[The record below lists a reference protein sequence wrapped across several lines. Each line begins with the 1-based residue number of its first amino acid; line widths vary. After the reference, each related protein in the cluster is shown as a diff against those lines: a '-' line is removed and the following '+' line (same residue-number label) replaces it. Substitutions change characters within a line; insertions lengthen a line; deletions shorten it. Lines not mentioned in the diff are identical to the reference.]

1 MSLIKDEGR
10 RTDDEGVGSEV
21 GRRPSSF
28 VLRPSSIA
36 RWFRS
41 LGGRTDV
48 AHAIGGDE
56 GLVVDT
62 ELLRKLDRISLSV
75 GHDLIGGLMG
85 EHPANRRT
93 IGIEFADF
101 RPYSVGDDL
110 RRVDWN
116 AYARLGT
123 LHVRQAQAEHD
134 TTLYL
139 LLDASPSMAFGYPS
153 KFMSARRLAASL
165 GYIALAHLDSVVMAT
180 PGADEGR
187 TTNDE
192 GGSTTEGQ
200 GDNSKLKTQNSK
212 LFAQRFR
219 GRAESGEMFRL
230 LQGLRTRSVSG
241 FDASLAGWAGENAGR
256 AQGRIAVVISDL
268 LLDGWRDG
276 LRALASAGYQTNVMH
291 IVSHDEISPS
301 ELGDLELIDSETGE
315 RMELYLGREGLA
327 EYGRRVQSW
336 LADTASYCRSQGATY
351 LRVMNDVDIERVL
364 LDTLRRRGVTV

>member
-1 MSLIKDEGR
+1 VSLTKDGGQ
-10 RTDDEGVGSEV
+10 RTVDGG
-21 GRRPSSF
+21 
-28 VLRPSSIA
+28 LRPSLM

-48 AHAIGGDE
+48 AHTIGGNE

-62 ELLRKLDRISLSV
+62 EFLRKLDRISLSV

-153 KFMSARRLAASL
+153 KFMAARRLAASL
-165 GYIALAHLDSVVMAT
+165 GYIALAHLDSVVMTT
-180 PGADEGR
+180 PGSQGPGTGDQ
-187 TTNDE
+187 
-192 GGSTTEGQ
+192 GS
-200 GDNSKLKTQNSK
+200 GDGNPQSAIRNPQ

-291 IVSHDEISPS
+291 IVSHDELSPS

-336 LADTASYCRSQGATY
+336 LDDTASYCRSQGATY
-351 LRVMNDVDIERVL
+351 LRVMNDADVERVL